1 MKLVT
6 SNGGHAIGVYDCD
19 SKDKTKVQKMIHDN
33 RISYYAEADYRKG
46 KALERIVKAIIDQT
60 SSNEAIESIKT
71 KCIKE
76 TVDAYDG
83 KTIEEQKRKD
93 LIIELDN
100 SGNFTNTHTIVKKLK
115 HIDWNDD
122 EREEMYRIALIN
134 TQIKWIL
141 KDPDI
146 ADFYLKNIEKEK
158 VLSDAAKEVKRLIEE

>member
-1 MKLVT
+1 M
-6 SNGGHAIGVYDCD
+6 
-19 SKDKTKVQKMIHDN
+19 
-33 RISYYAEADYRKG
+33 
-46 KALERIVKAIIDQT
+46 
-60 SSNEAIESIKT
+60 
-71 KCIKE
+71 
-76 TVDAYDG
+76 DAYDG